1 MELLKI
7 DDDLA
12 REFYQNQAIKEN
24 WTVRELKRQKKTG
37 LFHRLALSKNK
48 EKILELSR
56 KGQIIT
62 RINFISGVIYPNI
75 KNNIK
80 CEKMKY
86 AQFNI
91 NIEKIINF
99 VFFIKRMKKNTFLSL
114 IWQNLKLDDRVF
126 VDYKKKL
133 K

>member
-56 KGQIIT
+56 KGQIINSESDLT
-62 RINFISGVIYPNI
+62 KDPYVFEFLGIPENYEYTESD
-75 KNNIK
+75 
-80 CEKMKY
+80 
-86 AQFNI
+86 
-91 NIEKIINF
+91 IEKAIINNLQKF
-99 VFFIKRMKKNTFLSL
+99 LLELGKGVCFCRKTTKNYT
-114 IWQNLKLDDRVF
+114 K
-126 VDYKKKL
+126 
-133 K
+133 